1 MWKKLSEAKI
11 TSEKS
16 YKYRYFRDESNRLL
30 LAPFRALAKF
40 TAVAGLFALIFEV
53 RYFEEHSVEVYL
65 ARLAAILVAFGL
77 LLIANTRFGKK
88 HPVGLVHILLV
99 TIIASFGVMIYLIP
113 ETVVFNSHIIGLI
126 IFTAALFL
134 SWEVTNQI
142 IVAIYY
148 NAVFASSILM
158 TDRAVYALPNVFE
171 SVLLVLF
178 ISAMAVAASSINYKL
193 RREAVFKTF
202 EVAASEKRFRNIFE
216 NSAEGVYQS
225 SMEGRFIIVN
235 PALVKMLGYKTQ
247 EEVKDL
253 DIEKD
258 VYKKA
263 DDRHTLLKLLA
274 KQGKVKNYRLVLR
287 KKDGSHIVVKVN
299 VRLITDDNEVPLYY
313 EGSMQ
318 DITQQVQAEYD
329 KQKALDALKM
339 EKIKADQAA
348 SKAIEES
355 SFKTRFL
362 ANMSHE
368 IRTPMNSIL
377 GYLDLIENN
386 LYEDKEELN
395 TFARSGRMSAQSLL
409 DTINNILDLS
419 KIEAGKME
427 LDEVEFSVKKELDK
441 ALSIVS
447 QTAKDKNIKMIEDYD
462 TMIPHTLFGDATRYR
477 QILLNLLANAVKY
490 TDHGEISVTVKIAED
505 STETIRIKT
514 TVKDTGQGI
523 TKESLKMLFR
533 PFSQVHSVRS
543 SRQGTGLGLV
553 ICKEFSNLM
562 GGDINVESEMGV
574 GSKFEFTVSL
584 NKRPF
589 IVEQKLD
596 YDKIAIG
603 VDGEETEVQEESS
616 KLTRDMDVEVDEKNE
631 FKKAID
637 ISTTYNSD
645 NKKRILLVE
654 DNPISQNVEMK
665 LLKSVGYDVDAVSSG
680 EEAIDAVITGRYNV
694 VLMDIEMPG
703 MNGLTATQKIR
714 ELDNDAR
721 KIPIIAVTAHSSM
734 KDREKCL
741 AAGLNDYI
749 AKPISIN
756 FLKMTIDQ
764 WIINRK

>member
-1 MWKKLSEAKI
+1 MSDIKV

-16 YKYRYFRDESNRLL
+16 YKYRYFREESNRLL

-65 ARLAAILVAFGL
+65 ARLGAILIAFIL
-77 LLIANTRFGKK
+77 LVISNSKFGEK
-88 HPVGLVHILLV
+88 HPVGLVHILLLS
-99 TIIASFGVMIYLIP
+99 IIGSFGVMIYLIP
-113 ETVVFNSHIIGLI
+113 ETVVFNSHIISLI

-148 NAVFASSILM
+148 NIVFAGSILL
-158 TDRAVYALPNVFE
+158 TDRAVYAMPNMFE

-216 NSAEGVYQS
+216 NSAEGIYQS
-225 SMEGRFIIVN
+225 TIDGRFIIVN
-235 PALVKMLGYKTQ
+235 PTMVKMLGYKTE
-247 EEVKDL
+247 EEVKAL
-253 DIEKD
+253 NIGKD
-258 VYKKA
+258 VYKNEA
-263 DDRHTLLKLLA
+263 DRQTLVKLLS
-274 KQGKVKNYRLVLR
+274 KQGKVKNYRLVLK
-287 KKDGSHIVVKVN
+287 KKDASHIIVKAN
-299 VRLITDDNEVPLYY
+299 VRLITDDDENPLYY
-313 EGSMQ
+313 EGSIQ

-329 KQKALDALKM
+329 RQKALDALKM
-339 EKIKADQAA
+339 EKLKADQAA

-355 SFKTRFL
+355 NFKTRFL

-441 ALSIVS
+441 AVSIIS
-447 QTAKDKNIKMIEDYD
+447 QTAKDKNIKLVEDYD
-462 TMIPHTLFGDATRYR
+462 DMIPHTLFGDATRFR

-490 TDHGEISVTVKIAED
+490 TDKGRIDVAIQLQDKTED
-505 STETIRIKT
+505 NVVLKGI
-514 TVKDTGQGI
+514 VKDTGQGI
-523 TKESLKMLFR
+523 ANESLKMLFR
-533 PFSQVHSVRS
+533 PFSQVHSIRS

-553 ICKEFSNLM
+553 ICKEFTNLM
-562 GGDINVESEMGV
+562 GGDIDVDSEIGK
-574 GSKFEFTVSL
+574 GSTFEFTVQL
-584 NKRPF
+584 GLRPSTF
-589 IVEQKLD
+589 EQKLD
-596 YDKIAIG
+596 YDKIAEK
-603 VDGEETEVQEESS
+603 EEQPKKKTAVEE
-616 KLTRDMDVEVDEKNE
+616 DEMNEQKE

-637 ISTTYNSD
+637 MATTYVESD
-645 NKKRILLVE
+645 KKKRILLVE
-654 DNPISQNVEMK
+654 DNPISQNVEVK
-665 LLKSVGYDVDAVSSG
+665 LLKSVGYEVDAVSTG
-680 EEAIDAVITGRYNV
+680 EEAVKAVSTGRYNC

-703 MNGLTATQKIR
+703 MDGLTATQQIR
-714 ELDNDAR
+714 DLASEVKD
-721 KIPIIAVTAHSSM
+721 IPVIAVTAHSSM

-764 WIINRK
+764 WINQYK

>member
-1 MWKKLSEAKI
+1 MSDIKV
-11 TSEKS
+11 TSEKT
-16 YKYRYFRDESNRLL
+16 YKYRYFREESNRLL

-65 ARLAAILVAFGL
+65 ARLGAILVAFIL
-77 LLIANTRFGKK
+77 LVVSNSKFGKK
-88 HPVGLVHILLV
+88 HPVGLVHILLL
-99 TIIASFGVMIYLIP
+99 TIIGSFGVMIYLIP
-113 ETVVFNSHIIGLI
+113 DTVVFNSHIISLI

-148 NAVFASSILM
+148 NIVFAGSILL
-158 TDRAVYALPNVFE
+158 TDRSVYAMPNMFE

-216 NSAEGVYQS
+216 NSAEGIYQS
-225 SMEGRFIIVN
+225 TIDGRFIIVN
-235 PALVKMLGYKTQ
+235 PAMVKMLGYKT
-247 EEVKDL
+247 EEELKAL
-253 DIEKD
+253 NIEKD
-258 VYKKA
+258 VYKNEA
-263 DDRHTLLKLLA
+263 DRQTLIKLLS
-274 KQGKVKNYRLVLR
+274 KQGKVKNYRLVLK
-287 KKDGSHIVVKVN
+287 KKDASHIVVKAN
-299 VRLITDDNEVPLYY
+299 VRLITDDDGNPLYY
-313 EGSMQ
+313 EGSIQ

-329 KQKALDALKM
+329 RQKALDALKM
-339 EKIKADQAA
+339 EKLKADQAA

-355 SFKTRFL
+355 NFKTRFL

-441 ALSIVS
+441 AVSIIS
-447 QTAKDKNIKMIEDYD
+447 QTAKDKNIKLVEDYD
-462 TMIPHTLFGDATRYR
+462 DMIPHTLFGDATRFR
-477 QILLNLLANAVKY
+477 QILLNLLSNAVKY
-490 TDHGEISVTVKIAED
+490 TDIGQIDVSIELQDKTED
-505 STETIRIKT
+505 FVVLKGI
-514 TVKDTGQGI
+514 VKDTGQGI
-523 TKESLKMLFR
+523 AKESLKMLFR
-533 PFSQVHSVRS
+533 PFSQIHSVRS
-543 SRQGTGLGLV
+543 NKQGTGLGLV
-553 ICKEFSNLM
+553 ICKEFINLM
-562 GGDINVESEMGV
+562 GGDINVDSEIGK
-574 GSKFEFTVSL
+574 GSTFEFTVQL
-584 NKRPF
+584 RLRPSTF
-589 IVEQKLD
+589 EQKLD
-596 YDKIAIG
+596 YDKIAEKDEQPKKKTA
-603 VDGEETEVQEESS
+603 VEEEEVNEQ
-616 KLTRDMDVEVDEKNE
+616 NE

-637 ISTTYNSD
+637 LATTYVESD
-645 NKKRILLVE
+645 KKRILLVE

-665 LLKSVGYDVDAVSSG
+665 LLKSVGYEVDAVSTG
-680 EEAIDAVITGRYNV
+680 EEAVKAVSTGRYNC

-703 MNGLTATQKIR
+703 MNGLAATQQIR
-714 ELDNDAR
+714 DLASEVKD
-721 KIPIIAVTAHSSM
+721 IPVIAVTAHSSM

-764 WIINRK
+764 WINQYK

>member
-1 MWKKLSEAKI
+1 MSDIKV
-11 TSEKS
+11 TSEKT
-16 YKYRYFRDESNRLL
+16 YKYRYFREESNRLL

-65 ARLAAILVAFGL
+65 ARLGAILIAFIL
-77 LLIANTRFGKK
+77 LVISNSKFGKK
-88 HPVGLVHILLV
+88 HPVGLVHVLLLS
-99 TIIASFGVMIYLIP
+99 IIGSFAVMIYLIP
-113 ETVVFNSHIIGLI
+113 DTIVFNSHIISLI

-142 IVAIYY
+142 VVAIYY
-148 NAVFASSILM
+148 NIVFAGSILL
-158 TDRAVYALPNVFE
+158 TDRAVYAMPNMFE

-216 NSAEGVYQS
+216 NSAEGIYQS
-225 SMEGRFIIVN
+225 TLDGRFIIVN
-235 PALVKMLGYKTQ
+235 PAMVKMLGYKTE
-247 EEVKDL
+247 EEVKAL
-253 DIEKD
+253 NIEKD
-258 VYKKA
+258 VYKNAA
-263 DDRHTLLKLLA
+263 DRQTLLKLLS
-274 KQGKVKNYRLVLR
+274 KQGKVKNYRLVLK
-287 KKDGSHIVVKVN
+287 KKDASHIIVKAN
-299 VRLITDDNEVPLYY
+299 VRLITDDDENPLYY
-313 EGSMQ
+313 EGSIQ

-329 KQKALDALKM
+329 RQKALDALKM
-339 EKIKADQAA
+339 EKLKADQAA

-355 SFKTRFL
+355 NFKTRFL

-441 ALSIVS
+441 AVSIIS
-447 QTAKDKNIKMIEDYD
+447 QTAKDKNIKLVEDYD
-462 TMIPHTLFGDATRYR
+462 DMIPHTLFGDATRFR
-477 QILLNLLANAVKY
+477 QILLNLLSNAVKY
-490 TDHGEISVTVKIAED
+490 TDKGQIDVAIQLQNKNED
-505 STETIRIKT
+505 YVVLKGI
-514 TVKDTGQGI
+514 VKDTGQGI
-523 TKESLKMLFR
+523 ANESLKMLFR
-533 PFSQVHSVRS
+533 PFSQVHSIRS

-553 ICKEFSNLM
+553 ICKEFTNLM
-562 GGDINVESEMGV
+562 GGDIEVDSEIGK
-574 GSKFEFTVSL
+574 GSTFEFTVQL
-584 NKRPF
+584 GLRPSIF
-589 IVEQKLD
+589 EQKLN
-596 YDKIAIG
+596 YDRIAEK
-603 VDGEETEVQEESS
+603 EEQPKKKTAVEE
-616 KLTRDMDVEVDEKNE
+616 EEINEQNE

-637 ISTTYNSD
+637 LATTYVESD
-645 NKKRILLVE
+645 KKRILLVE

-665 LLKSVGYDVDAVSSG
+665 LLKSVGYEVDAVSTG
-680 EEAIDAVITGRYNV
+680 EEAVKAVSTGRYNC

-703 MNGLTATQKIR
+703 MDGLAATQLIR
-714 ELDNDAR
+714 DLASEVKN
-721 KIPIIAVTAHSSM
+721 IPVIAVTAHSSM

-764 WIINRK
+764 WINQYK

>member
-1 MWKKLSEAKI
+1 LVV
-11 TSEKS
+11 
-16 YKYRYFRDESNRLL
+16 SNS
-30 LAPFRALAKF
+30 K
-40 TAVAGLFALIFEV
+40 
-53 RYFEEHSVEVYL
+53 
-65 ARLAAILVAFGL
+65 
-77 LLIANTRFGKK
+77 FGKK
-88 HPVGLVHILLV
+88 HPVGLVHILLL
-99 TIIASFGVMIYLIP
+99 TIIGSFGVMIYLIP
-113 ETVVFNSHIIGLI
+113 DTVVFNSHIISLI

-148 NAVFASSILM
+148 NIVFAGSILL
-158 TDRAVYALPNVFE
+158 TDRSVYAMPNMFE

-216 NSAEGVYQS
+216 NSAEGIYQS
-225 SMEGRFIIVN
+225 TIDGRFIIVN
-235 PALVKMLGYKTQ
+235 PAMVKMLGYKT
-247 EEVKDL
+247 EEELKAL
-253 DIEKD
+253 NIEKD
-258 VYKKA
+258 VYKNEA
-263 DDRHTLLKLLA
+263 DRQTLIKLLS
-274 KQGKVKNYRLVLR
+274 KQGKVKNYRLVLK
-287 KKDGSHIVVKVN
+287 KKDASHIVVKAN
-299 VRLITDDNEVPLYY
+299 VRLITDDDGNPLYY
-313 EGSMQ
+313 EGSIQ

-329 KQKALDALKM
+329 RQKALDALKM
-339 EKIKADQAA
+339 EKLKADQAA

-355 SFKTRFL
+355 NFKTRFL

-441 ALSIVS
+441 AVSIIS
-447 QTAKDKNIKMIEDYD
+447 QTAKDKNIKLVEDYD
-462 TMIPHTLFGDATRYR
+462 DMIPHTLFGDATRFR
-477 QILLNLLANAVKY
+477 QILLNLLSNAVKY
-490 TDHGEISVTVKIAED
+490 TDIGQIDVSIQLQDKTED
-505 STETIRIKT
+505 FVVLKGI
-514 TVKDTGQGI
+514 VKDTGQGI
-523 TKESLKMLFR
+523 AKESLKMLFR

-543 SRQGTGLGLV
+543 NKQGTGLGLV
-553 ICKEFSNLM
+553 ICKEFINLM
-562 GGDINVESEMGV
+562 GGDINVDSEIGK
-574 GSKFEFTVSL
+574 GSTFEFTVQL
-584 NKRPF
+584 GLRPSTF
-589 IVEQKLD
+589 EQKLD
-596 YDKIAIG
+596 YDKIAEKDEQPKKKTA
-603 VDGEETEVQEESS
+603 VEEEEVNEQ
-616 KLTRDMDVEVDEKNE
+616 NE

-637 ISTTYNSD
+637 LATTY
-645 NKKRILLVE
+645 VE
-654 DNPISQNVEMK
+654 SDNPISQNVEMK
-665 LLKSVGYDVDAVSSG
+665 LLKSVGYEVDAVSTG
-680 EEAIDAVITGRYNV
+680 EEAVKAVSTGRYNC

-703 MNGLTATQKIR
+703 MNGLAATQQIR
-714 ELDNDAR
+714 DLASEVKD
-721 KIPIIAVTAHSSM
+721 IPVIAVTAHSSM

-764 WIINRK
+764 WINQYK

>member
-1 MWKKLSEAKI
+1 MWHKLSEVKI
-11 TSEKS
+11 TSEKT
-16 YKYRYFRDESNRLL
+16 YKYRYFREESNRLL

-53 RYFEEHSVEVYL
+53 RYFSEHSVEVYL
-65 ARLAAILVAFGL
+65 ARLSAILIAFL
-77 LLIANTRFGKK
+77 LLVLSNSKFGKE
-88 HPVGLVHILLV
+88 HPVGLVHILLLS
-99 TIIASFGVMIYLIP
+99 IIGSFGIMIYLIP
-113 ETVVFNSHIIGLI
+113 DTLVFNSHIISLI

-148 NAVFASSILM
+148 NIVFAVSILM
-158 TDRAVYALPNVFE
+158 TDKAVYALPNMFE
-171 SVLLVLF
+171 AVLLVLF
-178 ISAMAVAASSINYKL
+178 ISAMAVAASSINYRL
-193 RREAVFKTF
+193 RRESVFKTF

-216 NSAEGVYQS
+216 NSADGIYQS
-225 SMEGRFIIVN
+225 SIDGRFIIVN
-235 PALVKMLGYKTQ
+235 PTLIKMLGYKTQ
-247 EEVKDL
+247 EEILAV

-258 VYKKA
+258 VYKNP
-263 DDRHTLLKLLA
+263 DDRQTLLKLLS
-274 KQGKVKNYRLVLR
+274 KQGKVKNYRLILK
-287 KKDGSHIVVKVN
+287 KKDGTHIVVKAN
-299 VRLITDDNEVPLYY
+299 VRLITDDDGNPLYY
-313 EGSMQ
+313 EGSLQ

-329 KQKALDALKM
+329 RQKALDALKL

-348 SKAIEES
+348 TKAIEES

-386 LYEDKEELN
+386 LYEDKEELT
-395 TFARSGRMSAQSLL
+395 TFARSGRMSAHSLL

-441 ALSIVS
+441 AVSIIS
-447 QTAKDKNIKMIEDYD
+447 QTAKDKNIKVVENYD
-462 TMIPHTLFGDATRYR
+462 SMIPHTLFGDATRYR
-477 QILLNLLANAVKY
+477 QILLNLLSNAVKY
-490 TDHGEISVTVKIAED
+490 TDRGQIEISIEMMENKNDEVTL
-505 STETIRIKT
+505 KT

-523 TKESLKMLFR
+523 AKESLKMLFR

-543 SRQGTGLGLV
+543 NRQGTGLGLV

-562 GGDINVESEMGV
+562 GGDIEVDSEISV
-574 GSKFEFTVSL
+574 GSTFIVTVKLST
-584 NKRPF
+584 KPF
-589 IVEQKLD
+589 SVEQKLD
-596 YDKIAIG
+596 YDKIATG
-603 VDGEETEVQEESS
+603 ADEEVEGETEIPSPKTS
-616 KLTRDMDVEVDEKNE
+616 VDEKNE

-637 ISTTYNSD
+637 IATTYVDD

-654 DNPISQNVEMK
+654 DNPISQNVEIK
-665 LLKSVGYDVDAVSSG
+665 LLKSVGYEVDAVSSG
-680 EEAIDAVITGRYNV
+680 EEAIRATATGRYDI

-714 ELDNDAR
+714 ELETEA
-721 KIPIIAVTAHSSM
+721 KHIPVIAVTAHSSM

-764 WIINRK
+764 WINQKR